1 MEVPGTQN
9 YIPDELVD
17 RVKNRADIV
26 EIIAGYLSLTKSGE
40 NYKGL
45 CPFHSEKTPSFVV
58 SPKKQIFHCFGC
70 GTGGNIFHFMMKID
84 NLGFPEAVTCVG
96 KRYGITLS
104 DKKRDHKEPPV
115 QKERDLLYQVNNA
128 AMVYY
133 QENLYDRETG
143 CKTMEYLTEKRGLNA
158 ETILRFGLGY
168 ARNSWDGLFS
178 HMVKRGWAPRVLE
191 LSGLI
196 LKRSDKS
203 GYYDRF
209 RNRVVFPIRDITG
222 RVIGFGGRSL
232 DDSLPKYINSPET
245 PIYIKGKNLYC
256 LDKAKEGVN
265 REDGLIIVEGYFDA
279 LRLHQEG
286 LRNVVATLGTALTSS
301 HLEMIKRFTQKVYL
315 VFDPDP
321 AGIKAAIRTI
331 GFFIDYDISAAV
343 VSLPEGNDPDS
354 FVGTFGREKFEEAL
368 RSSKQII
375 DFALCFMMKDINS
388 NEIDKKKT
396 LLKEIIPLVL
406 RIENSVEKTHYL
418 RLIADRLGIEERF
431 LMEDLHRTSKGV
443 RAKNHEQH
451 IEINPSRAPK
461 DEEILVALM
470 INNKIPAERIRGEIG
485 TEDLTHPDLRAIFRS
500 ILEST
505 DLHNEVRLEY
515 IIQQNM
521 DNQEIISYLSKLS
534 LSDIQIDYTNIE
546 GNIRDCISRLRR
558 RRLEKDIMDIDIE
571 IKKAEEE
578 RDYTSLRRLQE
589 VKMKKLKIDYS
600 RS

>member
-1 MEVPGTQN
+1 G
-9 YIPDELVD
+9 
-17 RVKNRADIV
+17 
-26 EIIAGYLSLTKSGE
+26 
-40 NYKGL
+40 
-45 CPFHSEKTPSFVV
+45 
-58 SPKKQIFHCFGC
+58 
-70 GTGGNIFHFMMKID
+70 
-84 NLGFPEAVTCVG
+84 
-96 KRYGITLS
+96 
-104 DKKRDHKEPPV
+104 
-115 QKERDLLYQVNNA
+115 
-128 AMVYY
+128 YY

-143 CKTMEYLTEKRGLNA
+143 CKTMEYLTKKRGLNA
-158 ETILRFGLGY
+158 EIIQRFGLGY

-178 HMVKRGWAPRVLE
+178 HMVKGGWAPRDLE

-196 LKRSDKS
+196 LKRNGKS

-209 RNRVVFPIRDITG
+209 RNRVIFPIRDITG

-245 PIYIKGKNLYC
+245 PIYTKGKNLYC

-279 LRLHQEG
+279 IRLHQEG

-301 HLEMIKRFTQKVYL
+301 HLEMIKRFTQRVYL
-315 VFDPDP
+315 IFDPDP
-321 AGIKAAIRTI
+321 AGIKATIRTI
-331 GFFIDYDISAAV
+331 GFFIDYDINAAV
-343 VSLPEGNDPDS
+343 VPLPEGNDPDS
-354 FVGTFGREKFEEAL
+354 FVDRFGREKFDEAL
-368 RSSKQII
+368 RGSKKII
-375 DFALCFMMKDINS
+375 DFALCSMMKDINS
-388 NEIDKKKT
+388 DEIDKKKT
-396 LLKEIIPLVL
+396 LLREIIPLVL

-431 LMEDLHRTSKGV
+431 LMEDLHRISKGV
-443 RAKNHEQH
+443 RAKNHEQN
-451 IEINPSRAPK
+451 IEINPSKAPK

-470 INNKIPAERIRGEIG
+470 VNNKIPAERIRGEIG
-485 TEDLTHPDLRAIFRS
+485 TEDLTHPDLRTIFRS
-500 ILEST
+500 ILESI

-515 IIQQNM
+515 IIHQNM

-546 GNIRDCISRLRR
+546 GNIKDCISRLRR
-558 RRLEKDIMDIDIE
+558 RRLEKDIKDIDIE

-589 VKMKKLKIDYS
+589 VKMKKLKVDYS

>member
-1 MEVPGTQN
+1 MEVPGTQS
-9 YIPDELVD
+9 YIPDEIVGK
-17 RVKNRADIV
+17 VKNRADIV
-26 EIIAGYLSLTKSGE
+26 EVIAGYLSLTKSGE

-96 KRYGITLS
+96 ERYGITVS
-104 DKKRDHKEPPV
+104 DKTRDHKKSPA
-115 QKERDLLYQVNNA
+115 QKERDLLYEANNV
-128 AMVYY
+128 AMGYY
-133 QENLYDRETG
+133 QESLYDREIG
-143 CKTMEYLTEKRGLNA
+143 CKSMEYLTKKRGLNT
-158 ETILRFGLGY
+158 EIIQRFGLGY

-178 HMVKRGWAPRVLE
+178 HMVKRGWTPKDLE

-196 LKRSDKS
+196 LKRNDKN

-209 RNRVVFPIRDITG
+209 RNRVIFPIRDISG

-256 LDKAKEGVN
+256 LDKAKEGVS
-265 REDGLIIVEGYFDA
+265 RENGLIIVEGYFDA
-279 LRLHQEG
+279 IRLHQEG

-301 HLEMIKRFTQKVYL
+301 HLEMIKRFTQRVYL
-315 VFDPDP
+315 IFDPDP
-321 AGIKAAIRTI
+321 AGIKATIRTI

-343 VSLPEGNDPDS
+343 VSLPEGTDPDS
-354 FVGTFGREKFEEAL
+354 FINRFGREKFDEAL
-368 RSSKQII
+368 RGSKQII
-375 DFALCFMMKDINS
+375 DFAFYSMMKDIDS

-396 LLKEIIPLVL
+396 LLRAIIPLVL

-443 RAKNHEQH
+443 MAKNPEQN

-470 INNKIPAERIRGEIG
+470 INNKFPAERIRGEVG
-485 TEDLTHPDLRAIFRS
+485 TEDITHPGLRAIFRS

-521 DNQEIISYLSKLS
+521 DDQEIISYLSKLS
-534 LSDIQIDYTNIE
+534 LSDIQIDYTNVE
-546 GNIRDCISRLRR
+546 GNIRDCICRLRR
-558 RRLEKDIMDIDIE
+558 RRLDKDIKNIDIE

-578 RDYTSLRRLQE
+578 RNYTSLRRLQE